1 VIPSLVFKFR
11 ILATP
16 IVVNPDMTNDIIKV
30 ACVRSVD
37 KEELETCSNTSLTFD
52 FRKCHHLSLLLF
64 KLFTYV
70 KIDQI
75 NL

>member
-37 KEELETCSNTSLTFD
+37 KEEL
-52 FRKCHHLSLLLF
+52 
-64 KLFTYV
+64 
-70 KIDQI
+70 
-75 NL
+75 